1 MPRGPWMRSVIS
13 AAGLAALCFTRSAV
27 AREGDP
33 ESGSSPRAAR
43 SYGQYLVERTL
54 RNHPELIGLD
64 LHATPPNGPHCLVV
78 ASTNRDHV
86 GRQSDL
92 CALGAV
98 KTTKPAVADDSQAG
112 QRIEV
117 EAPLQDKSGT
127 TFGAMQAVYAYANGE
142 DEARFLSQAEALRGE
157 MQRQIPTAAKLV
169 QPVRPTDG
177 RDLGGTQSLPTTKEI
192 VSGRTLAENE
202 QEGYAEAVK
211 HVAGVA
217 PANSKGSANDSI
229 YIRGIK
235 LNLFSNYRLNGGL
248 PVAGVITMPNEDKAR
263 LETLKGAN
271 ALQFGVASPAG
282 IINMVT
288 KRAGE
293 NDVTSVSAAGSTFA
307 QVGGTFDV
315 GRRLGEEGQFGVR
328 VNGSATQL
336 ENGVR
341 GLGGDGEFASAGL
354 DYRLDRL
361 TLQGDFEY
369 YRKQVPEQGGIS
381 LLDPVNGVVPITPVP
396 DPRHLLSGPW
406 AVYTPETTNAQLRA
420 DYFIVDNLKV
430 VAEAGRSY
438 SNRSR
443 FTTRIGGYDINTGA
457 GGAVRVS
464 TVTQNY
470 RNSFGMLELQSA
482 FPTWMLGHQLTF
494 GGSVTDRRAET
505 PLNRREFILPQK
517 QNVFD
522 PIPLAPPV
530 FPGSPTSLPL
540 QISRDGGVYVYD
552 TISFHPR
559 APRLLLGLRYTQDYE
574 NNGRAYDP
582 VSCVKCGP
590 NTSWVAL
597 PSFGALWDVIPGLSL
612 FGSYMKGLE
621 AGATAPANAFNANE
635 ILPAQVSTQKEL
647 GVRTSL
653 LRGTSASVSVFEID
667 KANPV
672 TDPNPNP
679 YCGGNPQ
686 CFVNS
691 GQINYRGLE
700 ATVNAELTRFFT
712 VDAGW
717 QWLRATQNSPD
728 PKFDGLVPENTPRSI
743 GNVRLGFRVPWVSG
757 LTLNAGA
764 SGVTKR
770 FVNFQQQGTI
780 PGYVLYS
787 AGASW
792 VITHRVL
799 DVRRVSFLLNVDNL
813 ANLRYWNSVQT
824 GTYGTGMDR
833 VVKMTM
839 KVDI

>member
-1 MPRGPWMRSVIS
+1 MAFSLHTFAGAPPMPRGPWMRSVIS

-54 RNHPELIGLD
+54 RTHPELIGLD

-328 VNGSATQL
+328 VNRSATQL

-341 GLGGDGEFASAGL
+341 GLGGDG
-354 DYRLDRL
+354 
-361 TLQGDFEY
+361 
-369 YRKQVPEQGGIS
+369 
-381 LLDPVNGVVPITPVP
+381 
-396 DPRHLLSGPW
+396 
-406 AVYTPETTNAQLRA
+406 
-420 DYFIVDNLKV
+420 
-430 VAEAGRSY
+430 
-438 SNRSR
+438 
-443 FTTRIGGYDINTGA
+443 
-457 GGAVRVS
+457 
-464 TVTQNY
+464 
-470 RNSFGMLELQSA
+470 
-482 FPTWMLGHQLTF
+482 
-494 GGSVTDRRAET
+494 
-505 PLNRREFILPQK
+505 
-517 QNVFD
+517 
-522 PIPLAPPV
+522 
-530 FPGSPTSLPL
+530 
-540 QISRDGGVYVYD
+540 
-552 TISFHPR
+552 
-559 APRLLLGLRYTQDYE
+559 
-574 NNGRAYDP
+574 
-582 VSCVKCGP
+582 
-590 NTSWVAL
+590 
-597 PSFGALWDVIPGLSL
+597 DV
-612 FGSYMKGLE
+612 
-621 AGATAPANAFNANE
+621 
-635 ILPAQVSTQKEL
+635 
-647 GVRTSL
+647 
-653 LRGTSASVSVFEID
+653 
-667 KANPV
+667 ANPG
-672 TDPNPNP
+672 PHHRP
-679 YCGGNPQ
+679 
-686 CFVNS
+686 
-691 GQINYRGLE
+691 
-700 ATVNAELTRFFT
+700 
-712 VDAGW
+712 
-717 QWLRATQNSPD
+717 SP
-728 PKFDGLVPENTPRSI
+728 L
-743 GNVRLGFRVPWVSG
+743 
-757 LTLNAGA
+757 
-764 SGVTKR
+764 
-770 FVNFQQQGTI
+770 
-780 PGYVLYS
+780 
-787 AGASW
+787 
-792 VITHRVL
+792 
-799 DVRRVSFLLNVDNL
+799 
-813 ANLRYWNSVQT
+813 
-824 GTYGTGMDR
+824 
-833 VVKMTM
+833 
-839 KVDI
+839 

>member
-1 MPRGPWMRSVIS
+1 MLSGPWMRIVIA
-13 AAGLAALCFTRSAV
+13 AAGLAALPAIRSAV
-27 AREGDP
+27 AREAVSDAGNDQP
-33 ESGSSPRAAR
+33 AAR

-64 LHATPPNGPHCLVV
+64 LYATPPNAPHCQVV
-78 ASTNRDHV
+78 ASANDDHL
-86 GRQSDL
+86 GRESDL
-92 CALGAV
+92 CALQAV
-98 KTTKPAVADDSQAG
+98 KTSKPAAATDVQTG

-117 EAPLQDKSGT
+117 DVPLQDKSGT
-127 TFGAMQAVYAYANGE
+127 AVGAMQAVYPYAEGE

-177 RDLGGTQSLPTTKEI
+177 RDIGGTQSLPTTKEI

-211 HVAGVA
+211 NVAGVA

-235 LNLFSNYRLNGGL
+235 LNLFSNYRINGGL
-248 PVAGVITMPNEDKAR
+248 PVAGVITMPNENKAR

-282 IINMVT
+282 IINMIT

-293 NDVTSVSAAGSTFA
+293 NDVTSVSGATTSFGQYGAA
-307 QVGGTFDV
+307 FDV
-315 GRRLGEEGQFGVR
+315 GRRIGDEGQLGVR
-328 VNGSATQL
+328 LNGSATAL

-369 YRKQVPEQGGIS
+369 YRKHVPEQAGIS
-381 LLDPVNGVVPITPVP
+381 LLDPVNGAVPITQVP
-396 DPRHLLSGPW
+396 DPRNLLSGPW
-406 AVYTPETTNAQLRA
+406 AIYTPETINAQARA
-420 DYFIVDNLKV
+420 DYLIVDNLKV
-430 VAEAGRSY
+430 AAEFGRSY

-443 FTTRIGGYDINTGA
+443 YTTRIGGYDINTGA
-457 GGAVRVS
+457 GGVVRVS

-470 RNSFGMLELQSA
+470 RNTFGMLELQSA
-482 FPTWMLGHQLTF
+482 FSTWTLAHQLTF

-505 PLNRREFILPQK
+505 PQNRKEFILPQT
-517 QNVFD
+517 QNIYD
-522 PIPLAPPV
+522 PIPLNPPV
-530 FPGSPTSLPL
+530 FPGSPTALPL
-540 QISRDGGVYVYD
+540 QISRDGGFYVYD

-559 APRLLLGLRYTQDYE
+559 APKLLLGMRYTEDYE
-574 NNGRAYDP
+574 NNGKSYDP
-582 VSCVKCGP
+582 VSCPKCGP
-590 NTSWVAL
+590 TTDWITL
-597 PSFGALWDVIPGLSL
+597 PSFGAMWEVIPGLTF

-647 GVRTSL
+647 GVRTSFS
-653 LRGTSASVSVFEID
+653 GTNASISVFEID

-672 TDPNPNP
+672 TDPNPNDF
-679 YCGGNPQ
+679 CGGNPL

-700 ATVNAELTRFFT
+700 ATLNAELTRLFT
-712 VDAGW
+712 VDAGG
-717 QWLRATQNSPD
+717 QWLRAIQNSPD
-728 PKFDGLVPENTPRSI
+728 PKFNGLAPENTPRFI
-743 GNVRLGFRVPWVSG
+743 GNLRLGFRVPWASG
-757 LTLNAGA
+757 LTLSAGA
-764 SGVTKR
+764 AGVTSR
-770 FVNFQQQGTI
+770 YVNFLQQGSI

-792 VITHRVL
+792 VVRSRTL
-799 DVRRVSFLLNVDNL
+799 DVRRLTFLLNVDNL
-813 ANLRYWNSVQT
+813 TNVRYWNSVQT
-824 GTYGTGMDR
+824 GTYGIGMDR
-833 VVKMTM
+833 VIKLTM
-839 KVDI
+839 KIDI